1 MKKKIMKVMLVISA
15 LLLIVL
21 GLINMQLL
29 YNMRN
34 ILLKNSEATGK
45 EVEEYSDSAMRDQ
58 ITERLSATTLGCAF
72 TANETLSNFGGTV
85 QLLADTTTDVYNNP
99 ARYGKAKVVI
109 PQKSDIGKNMGQFLY
124 AEDVDPNNSEILDEL
139 SMIGN
144 LQGNLVAMYSQYPE
158 LGANYIGTETGIM
171 LLGGDVLK
179 DRWDENGNYVNLD
192 PRKRPWYAGA
202 RETGK
207 LYFTGISED
216 YDTGELAIMC
226 GAPVYKKDEF
236 VGVAGAGL
244 YLDGIKTLM
253 LNARIGDEGDSCIV
267 DSEGVIIFSSKD
279 DGELKVQSNLISQE
293 GNNKEL
299 SALAGKAAKGES
311 GLELLSV
318 DGENY
323 YVAYSPIEVVNWSL
337 ISIIPEKN
345 VIEPTERL
353 LASLKDTR
361 ESELKE
367 VNNIIRSSVITIMA
381 LLVIMAVLTAIMSNK
396 LSHHLVKPIELLT
409 SKVSSLEG
417 DQLDFEWGINT
428 NDEVQ
433 SLALSFESM
442 TERMKKYIIDIQNVT
457 AEKERIGAEL
467 NVATQIQAD
476 MLPSIFPPFPERTE
490 FDIFAYM
497 RPAKEVGG
505 DLYDF
510 FMIDD
515 DHLAVTVADV
525 SGKGVPAALF
535 MVITKTHLKN
545 RTQQDSSSPAAILH
559 DVNNLLCEGNEAGMF
574 VTVWLGILTI
584 STGHVIAANAGHE
597 YPAILDGDGKFTL
610 MKDKHGFVL
619 AGMEDSRFKDYEFD
633 LEKGGGFFIY
643 SDGVPE
649 ATNKANVL
657 YGTDRMLEAL
667 NAGENTKPEVF
678 LNRVEKDVDKF
689 YDGAPQFDDLTMVGV
704 VWRG

>member
-29 YNMRN
+29 NNMRN

-124 AEDVDPNNSEILDEL
+124 AENVDPTNSEILDEL

-144 LQGNLVAMYSQYPE
+144 LQGNLVAMYSQYPQ

-171 LLGGDVLK
+171 LLGGEVLE
-179 DRWDENGNYVNLD
+179 DRWDDNGNYVNLD
-192 PRKRPWYAGA
+192 PRKRPWYTGA
-202 RETGK
+202 KETGK

-226 GAPVYKKDEF
+226 GAPVYKNDEF

-267 DSEGVIIFSSKD
+267 DRNGAIIFSSKD
-279 DGELKVQSNLISQE
+279 DGELKAGSNLISQE
-293 GNNKEL
+293 GNNKNL
-299 SALAGKAAKGES
+299 SELAGKAAKGES

-649 ATNKANVL
+649 ATNKADVL

-667 NAGENTKPEVF
+667 NAGENTNPEVF

>member
-29 YNMRN
+29 NNMRN

-58 ITERLSATTLGCAF
+58 ITERLNATTLGCAY
-72 TANETLSNFGGTV
+72 TANETLSNFAGTV

-99 ARYGKAKVVI
+99 DRYGRSKVTI
-109 PQKSDIGKNMGQFLY
+109 LQRSDIGKNMGQFLY
-124 AEDVDPNNSEILDEL
+124 AEDVDPTNSEILDEL

-144 LQGNLVAMYSQYPE
+144 LQGNLVAMFNQYPE
-158 LGANYIGTETGIM
+158 LGADYIGTETGIM
-171 LLGGDVLK
+171 LMGGTVLAE
-179 DRWDENGNYVNLD
+179 RWDENGNYVNLD

-202 RETGK
+202 KETGK

-216 YDTGELAIMC
+216 YDTGDLAIMC
-226 GAPVYKKDEF
+226 GAPVYKNDKF

-279 DGELKVQSNLISQE
+279 DGELKVQSNLISQS
-293 GNNKEL
+293 GGNKEL
-299 SALAGKAAKGES
+299 SELAGKAAKGES

-396 LSHHLVKPIELLT
+396 LSHQLVKPIELLT

-667 NAGENTKPEVF
+667 NAGENTNPEVF

>member
-1 MKKKIMKVMLVISA
+1 M
-15 LLLIVL
+15 
-21 GLINMQLL
+21 
-29 YNMRN
+29 
-34 ILLKNSEATGK
+34 
-45 EVEEYSDSAMRDQ
+45 
-58 ITERLSATTLGCAF
+58 
-72 TANETLSNFGGTV
+72 
-85 QLLADTTTDVYNNP
+85 
-99 ARYGKAKVVI
+99 
-109 PQKSDIGKNMGQFLY
+109 
-124 AEDVDPNNSEILDEL
+124 
-139 SMIGN
+139 
-144 LQGNLVAMYSQYPE
+144 
-158 LGANYIGTETGIM
+158 
-171 LLGGDVLK
+171 
-179 DRWDENGNYVNLD
+179 
-192 PRKRPWYAGA
+192 
-202 RETGK
+202 
-207 LYFTGISED
+207 
-216 YDTGELAIMC
+216 
-226 GAPVYKKDEF
+226 
-236 VGVAGAGL
+236 
-244 YLDGIKTLM
+244 
-253 LNARIGDEGDSCIV
+253 
-267 DSEGVIIFSSKD
+267 
-279 DGELKVQSNLISQE
+279 
-293 GNNKEL
+293 
-299 SALAGKAAKGES
+299 
-311 GLELLSV
+311 

-396 LSHHLVKPIELLT
+396 LSHQLVKPIELLT